1 MTDIKGEFT
10 MSEIALTNDLGTRI
24 LEGETLCTPTFEAS
38 DNSGSHLVEAVSV
51 DLCTRSSDFVKLST
65 RGVLTIHRVSVD
77 RFSVHLTCLD
87 ILENFYFGSRWT
99 VECLEDIVK
108 VADLET
114 LEAWEPTC

>member
-1 MTDIKGEFT
+1 

-24 LEGETLCTPTFEAS
+24 LTGETSCSPTFEAS

-51 DLCTRSSDFVKLST
+51 DLAVKCHDFVKHTT
-65 RGVLTIHRVSVD
+65 RGVLTIHRVCGE
-77 RFSVHLTCLD
+77 RYSVHLTCLD

-99 VECLEDIVK
+99 VEDLEDIVK
-108 VADLET
+108 GADLEA